1 MRKRRS
7 LLQRK
12 TKGDIIFD
20 IVNVI
25 ILFIVCF
32 ATLYPFY
39 YLLVMSFTS
48 GDVPLTQMYWYPPKV
63 TLSNYAKVLSDSA
76 IWNGFRNTIIRT
88 VLGTAIS
95 VLAVIC
101 TAYPLSK
108 KYLVHRNL
116 FTSFVVITMFVSGG
130 TIPSYLLVKN
140 MGIMDTV
147 WALVLPTAISAYNV
161 VITRNFF
168 MSIPASLEESAQLDG
183 ANDIEILFKIYV
195 PVSLPIIAT
204 ITLWVAVAHWN
215 AWFDSLIYI
224 TNSNKQVLQIVMRRI
239 VLEGTQDMLN
249 PDAFEESMHV
259 NAETI
264 KATTVMVTTIPILL
278 VYPFIQK
285 YFVKGVMVGSL
296 KG

>member
-1 MRKRRS
+1 MRKRKS
-7 LLQRK
+7 LLDRK
-12 TKGDIIFD
+12 TKGDIVFD
-20 IVNVI
+20 IINVI
-25 ILFIVCF
+25 ILLIVCF

-48 GDVPLTQMYWYPPKV
+48 GDVPLTQMYLIPPKA
-63 TLSNYAKVLSDSA
+63 TLSNYIKVLSDSA
-76 IWNGFRNTIIRT
+76 IWGGFRNTVLRT
-88 VLGTAIS
+88 ALGTAIS

-140 MGIMDTV
+140 MGLMDTI

-183 ANDIEILFKIYV
+183 ANDIQILFKIYV

-249 PDAFEESMHV
+249 PDAFEEAMHV
-259 NAETI
+259 NSETI
-264 KATTVMVTTIPILL
+264 KATTVMVTTIPILV